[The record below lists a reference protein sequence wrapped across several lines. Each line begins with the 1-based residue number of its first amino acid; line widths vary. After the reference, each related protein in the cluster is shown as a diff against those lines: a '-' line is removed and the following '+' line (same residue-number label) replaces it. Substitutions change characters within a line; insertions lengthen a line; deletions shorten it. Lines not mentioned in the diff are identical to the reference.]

1 MPRGSVLAAVC
12 GDESDEEVV
21 RLACGLVKQNRSKLF
36 ILYVIEV
43 PRYLPIDAEIPGET
57 DTAEEV
63 LTSMEAVAKEMRCR
77 PHAEL
82 LQSRRVGAAVV
93 QEAVEREVT
102 AIVLGTA
109 YRGEFGNFSLGDTVP
124 YVLEHSPCRVIVH
137 RGSNL
142 DCRP

>member
-43 PRYLPIDAEIPGET
+43 PRHLPIDAEISGET

-63 LTSMEAVAKEMRCR
+63 LTGMEAVAREMRCR
-77 PHAEL
+77 PQGEL
-82 LQSRRVGAAVV
+82 LQSRKAGAAVV
-93 QEAVEREVT
+93 QEAVDRGVAT
-102 AIVLGTA
+102 IVLGTE
-109 YRGEFGNFSLGDTVP
+109 YRGGFSGFSLGDTVP
-124 YVLEHSPCRVIVH
+124 YVLEHSPCQVIVY
-137 RGSNL
+137 RGSI
-142 DCRP
+142 